1 MRPPCGVGKKWE
13 LVGKF
18 QTRRASGAPNLGADD
33 PALLRESDLL
43 HRLRRGAHAPTLASG
58 KAGIPSAGS
67 RINEGIREEKLERK
81 REETMA
87 KTNGGKVAFI
97 QSLMPVAVQLIA
109 LFIRALR
116 NGIIVGMRWL
126 AAVEILRGAMKA
138 YL

>member
-1 MRPPCGVGKKWE
+1 
-13 LVGKF
+13 
-18 QTRRASGAPNLGADD
+18 
-33 PALLRESDLL
+33 
-43 HRLRRGAHAPTLASG
+43 
-58 KAGIPSAGS
+58 
-67 RINEGIREEKLERK
+67 
-81 REETMA
+81 MA